1 MKAPESYAEW
11 ADVLDAL
18 ASRRNDAEVLSAM
31 QAGTIP
37 WQSGVAERFARRL
50 IDTVNGRMN
59 AATDQFQK
67 SMSRSRGQES
77 LIVQAVL
84 SLRKELQFLARVMDI
99 PVIPEKDRRQY
110 VQMVRNQADQMQKSL
125 EDSARTDRTGK
136 LGSIVRN
143 HRVNAF

>member
-1 MKAPESYAEW
+1 
-11 ADVLDAL
+11 
-18 ASRRNDAEVLSAM
+18 
-31 QAGTIP
+31 
-37 WQSGVAERFARRL
+37 
-50 IDTVNGRMN
+50 MN

>member
-31 QAGTIP
+31 QAGTLP

-84 SLRKELQFLARVMDI
+84 SRRKELQFLARVMDI

>member
-31 QAGTIP
+31 QAGTLP

-67 SMSRSRGQES
+67 NMSRSRGQES

-84 SLRKELQFLARVMDI
+84 GLRKELQFLARVMDI
-99 PVIPEKDRRQY
+99 PVIPEKDRSQY
-110 VQMVRNQADQMQKSL
+110 VQMMRKQADQIQKSL

-136 LGSIVRN
+136 LASIVRN

>member
-1 MKAPESYAEW
+1 MKAPQSYAEW
-11 ADVLDAL
+11 VDVLEEL
-18 ASRRNDAEVLSAM
+18 ATRRNDAEVLAAM
-31 QAGTIP
+31 QAGTLP

-67 SMSRSRGQES
+67 NMSRSRGQES

-84 SLRKELQFLARVMDI
+84 GLRKELQFLARVMDI
-99 PVIPEKDRRQY
+99 PVIPEKDRSQY
-110 VQMVRNQADQMQKSL
+110 VQMMRKQADQIQKSL

-136 LGSIVRN
+136 LASIVRN

>member
-31 QAGTIP
+31 QAGTLP

-84 SLRKELQFLARVMDI
+84 SLRKELQVLARVMDI

>member
-31 QAGTIP
+31 QAGTLP

>member
-11 ADVLDAL
+11 ADVLAAL

-31 QAGTIP
+31 QAGTLP

>member
-31 QAGTIP
+31 QAGTLP

-59 AATDQFQK
+59 AAADQFQK

>member
-31 QAGTIP
+31 QAGTLP

-84 SLRKELQFLARVMDI
+84 SLRKELQFLTRVMDI